1 MLLLP
6 KKVMDDIKDEAKER
20 AKAFVDN
27 TIEEIAG
34 KFHSKLPL
42 LNEFWILIA
51 AKRDARSGHLNAYIK
66 AVDRDHLHKVNHPIQ
81 GAQLWYINWK
91 TGEKRLEW
99 ILPLQ
104 PRKSKIAIDEFT
116 QGNKIIQESL
126 KQSEK
131 ILRKN
136 LATGK

>member
-6 KKVMDDIKDEAKER
+6 DRLKRELKEEAKER
-20 AKAFVDN
+20 GKSFARDG
-27 TIEEIAG
+27 IEEIA
-34 KFHSKLPL
+34 KKYHDKLPL
-42 LNEFWILIA
+42 LNEFWIFIA
-51 AKRDARSGHLNAYIK
+51 AKRDRHTGALNAYIK
-66 AVDRDHLHKVNHPIQ
+66 AVDRDHLYKVNKPIQ

-104 PRKSKIAIDEFT
+104 PKKSKILLTDYIQE
-116 QGNKIIQESL
+116 NKIIQDSVIRA
-126 KQSEK
+126 EK
-131 ILRKN
+131 ALGKN